1 MDGRLSGADGE
12 DDVSHG
18 DGGHLVQGAQLVE
31 DPALLADGLPV
42 SGGDAAAGVG
52 EILGGAVGVGDHHGQ
67 GLKVAVALL
76 PVILVLPAALPV
88 FAPHQLLMD
97 GVVHLDGQGREGDAI
112 QGGVHAV
119 EGEGLAGGQGDGGV
133 LKGKVE
139 FQPPG
144 ALSQCL
150 AGAVVVVRV
159 DRQILE
165 LDGGGARLEGLVL
178 SHHLHELDGV
188 VGGVGVIEP
197 GGAVR
202 PAAGCAHLS
211 AVIAESQGEQAIP
224 FGSGRQR
231 LVADQGGTVV
241 PADGVDDGVG
251 VGVPHDGIGGDG
263 DAVAG
268 GAGPDGV
275 ADAVDD
281 LRLGG
286 AAAEQAGKGVPGAA
300 QGAGGPRHPQ
310 AECQGGGHPHRRE
323 AAEPEGA
330 ADGGDRPGLHQAVH
344 HLLLLLLGKVEP
356 VHGIPIAVAHVI
368 PSLSKSVRSCWRPR
382 LSWVETVA
390 GFSPRSW
397 AISRAA

>member
-1 MDGRLSGADGE
+1 M
-12 DDVSHG
+12 
-18 DGGHLVQGAQLVE
+18 
-31 DPALLADGLPV
+31 
-42 SGGDAAAGVG
+42 
-52 EILGGAVGVGDHHGQ
+52 
-67 GLKVAVALL
+67 
-76 PVILVLPAALPV
+76 
-88 FAPHQLLMD
+88 
-97 GVVHLDGQGREGDAI
+97 
-112 QGGVHAV
+112 
-119 EGEGLAGGQGDGGV
+119 
-133 LKGKVE
+133 
-139 FQPPG
+139 
-144 ALSQCL
+144 
-150 AGAVVVVRV
+150 
-159 DRQILE
+159 
-165 LDGGGARLEGLVL
+165 
-178 SHHLHELDGV
+178 
-188 VGGVGVIEP
+188 
-197 GGAVR
+197 R

-310 AECQGGGHPHRRE
+310 AERQGGGHPHRRE